1 LNKDIIYDISD
12 ISEDFDRHALTRPSD
27 QCMETSWAITGR
39 RATYAGASDV
49 MSLLIGAQG
58 NVIAYLVELE
68 TSWVNKAVREREGG

>member
-1 LNKDIIYDISD
+1 
-12 ISEDFDRHALTRPSD
+12 
-27 QCMETSWAITGR
+27 
-39 RATYAGASDV
+39 

>member
-1 LNKDIIYDISD
+1 MIYVISD
-12 ISEDFDRHALTRPSD
+12 ISEDFDQHALTHPSD
-27 QCMETSWAITGR
+27 QSMETSRAITGR
-39 RATYAGASDV
+39 RTTYAGASDV